1 MAFVLVLIALVIV
14 ACVLSNKLASRFG
27 VPMLLAFILLGM
39 LCGSD
44 GLLKIEF
51 SDYAVAERVC
61 SIALIFIMFYG
72 GFGTRWKTARP
83 VAAQSILLSSVGVAA
98 TCGLTGVFCHFIL
111 GMPLL
116 EGLLIGAVL
125 SCTDAASVFSVL
137 RSRRLSLKYNTDSML
152 EVESGSNDPWAYM
165 LTTVILSLMKGNA
178 SLGEMAWLVFSQVVF
193 GAAVGVA
200 LALGTGWFLRH
211 FRFGADGLSA
221 AFMIAVAVLSYALP
235 TLVGGNGYLSAYLAG
250 IVLGNQQLP
259 DKKSLVHFFDG
270 LTSLMQMLIFFILGL
285 LAFPSR
291 LPAVLFPSVLIALF
305 LALVARPAAVMA
317 ILWPFRSKARQQAV
331 VSFAGLRGA
340 SSIVFAI
347 MATVGS
353 DSLQSDVFHIVFFI
367 VLLSISLQ
375 GTLLPLL
382 SQRLGMINTE
392 GDVLKTFNDYTE
404 EAAVQ
409 CIRLAIGPGHPW
421 IGVQVRSL
429 PLPPDTLLIF
439 ILRQTDSRGRGECRA
454 DAPPARN
461 VVPDG
466 GTVIRQGDE
475 LVLGA
480 AAYRDDGKIKLT
492 EVAVDEDHDW
502 CGQRISQ
509 LGLPREMLIILIR
522 RGNKTVI
529 PNGNTKIRAGDLLV
543 LNESGMGESSRL
555 PS

>member
-1 MAFVLVLIALVIV
+1 MAFTMVLIALVII
-14 ACVLSNKLASRFG
+14 ACVLGNKIASRFG
-27 VPMLLAFILLGM
+27 IPMLLAFILLGM

-51 SDYAVAERVC
+51 SDYAIAERVC

-72 GFGTRWKTARP
+72 GFGTRWKAARP
-83 VAAQSILLSSVGVAA
+83 VAAQSILLSSVGVVV
-98 TCGLTGVFCHFIL
+98 TCALTGVFCHFIM

-116 EGLLIGAVL
+116 EGMLIGAVL

-165 LTTVILSLMKGNA
+165 LTTVILSLMQGGT
-178 SLGEMAWLVFSQVVF
+178 SAWEVVWLLFSQVVF
-193 GAAVGVA
+193 GALAGVII
-200 LALGTGWFLRH
+200 ALGTGWFLRH
-211 FRFGADGLSA
+211 FRFGDEGFGA

-235 TLVGGNGYLSAYLAG
+235 SLIGGNGYLSAYIVG

-259 DKKSLVHFFDG
+259 EKKSLVHFFDG
-270 LTSLMQMLIFFILGL
+270 LTSLMQMLIFFVLGL

-291 LPAVLFPSVLIALF
+291 LPSVLLPAVIIGLF
-305 LALVARPAAVMA
+305 LTLVARPVAVAA
-317 ILWPFRSKARQQAV
+317 ILWPFRSKFAQQAV

-347 MATVGS
+347 VATVGS
-353 DSLQSDVFHIVFFI
+353 QSLENDVFHIVFCI
-367 VLLSISLQ
+367 VLLSISIQ
-375 GTLLPLL
+375 GGLLPLVSKKL
-382 SQRLGMINTE
+382 KMINTE
-392 GDVLKTFNDYTE
+392 GDVFKTFNDYTE

-409 CIRLAIGPGHPW
+409 FIRLPVGPGHPW
-421 IGVQVRSL
+421 IGVAVRSL

-439 ILRQTDSRGRGECRA
+439 ILRPVDSRGKGRGRGGT
-454 DAPPARN
+454 PAVRN

-492 EVAVDEDHDW
+492 EVAIDEHHDW
-502 CGQRISQ
+502 CGQRIAQ
-509 LGLPREMLIILIR
+509 LGLPQHMLIILIR

-529 PNGNTKIRAGDLLV
+529 PNGSTKIRAGDVLV
-543 LNESGMGESSRL
+543 LNESGENKGMQRA
-555 PS
+555 

>member
-1 MAFVLVLIALVIV
+1 MALTMVLIALVII
-14 ACVLSNKLASRFG
+14 ACVLGNKIASRFG
-27 VPMLLAFILLGM
+27 IPMLLAFILLGM

-51 SDYAVAERVC
+51 SDYAIAERAC

-72 GFGTRWKTARP
+72 GFGTRWKAAPP
-83 VAAQSILLSSVGVAA
+83 VAAQSILLSSVGVIV
-98 TCGLTGVFCHFIL
+98 TCALTGAFCHYML

-165 LTTVILSLMKGNA
+165 LTAVILSLMQEGA
-178 SLGEMAWLVFSQVVF
+178 TAWEVAWLIFSQVVF
-193 GAAVGVA
+193 GVLLGVA

-211 FRFGADGLSA
+211 FRFGDDGFSA

-235 TLVGGNGYLSAYLAG
+235 TLIGGNGYLSAYIVG

-270 LTSLMQMLIFFILGL
+270 LTSLMQMLIFFVLGL

-291 LPAVLFPSVLIALF
+291 LPAVLLPSILIALF
-305 LALVARPAAVMA
+305 LTLVARPAAVVA
-317 ILWPFRSKARQQAV
+317 ILWPFRSKLRQQAI

-353 DSLQSDVFHIVFFI
+353 QTLESDVFHIVFCI
-367 VLLSISLQ
+367 VLLSIGLQ

-382 SQRLGMINTE
+382 SKKFGMINTE
-392 GDVLKTFNDYTE
+392 GDVFKTFNDYTE

-409 CIRLAIGPGHPW
+409 FIRLPVGPGHPW

-439 ILRQTDSRGRGECRA
+439 ILRQPDSRNKGECRG

-466 GTVIRQGDE
+466 GTVIRLGDE

-492 EVAVDEDHDW
+492 EVAIDQDHDW
-502 CGQRISQ
+502 CGQRIAQ
-509 LGLPREMLIILIR
+509 LGLPHEMLIILIR
-522 RGNKTVI
+522 RGTKTVI
-529 PNGNTKIRAGDLLV
+529 PNGSTKIRPGDLLV
-543 LNESGMGESSRL
+543 LNESGSAKERL
-555 PS
+555 AR

>member
-1 MAFVLVLIALVIV
+1 MTLTMVLIALVII
-14 ACVLSNKLASRFG
+14 ACVLGNKIASRFG
-27 VPMLLAFILLGM
+27 IPMLLAFILLGM

-51 SDYAVAERVC
+51 SDYAAAEQVC

-72 GFGTRWKTARP
+72 GFGTRWKAARP
-83 VAAQSILLSSVGVAA
+83 VAAQSILLSSVGVLT
-98 TCGLTGVFCHFIL
+98 TCGLTGIFCHFML

-125 SCTDAASVFSVL
+125 SCTDAATVFSVL

-165 LTTVILSLMKGNA
+165 LTTVILSLMKGGT
-178 SLGEMAWLVFSQVVF
+178 SPGEVAWLVFSQVVF
-193 GAAVGVA
+193 GVLLGVA
-200 LALGTGWFLRH
+200 LALGAGWFLRH
-211 FRFGADGLSA
+211 FRFGADGFSA

-235 TLVGGNGYLSAYLAG
+235 TLIGGNGYLSAYIVG

-270 LTSLMQMLIFFILGL
+270 MTSLMQMLIFFVLGL

-291 LPAVLFPSVLIALF
+291 LPAVLLPAVLIALF
-305 LALVARPAAVMA
+305 LTFVARPAAVA
-317 ILWPFRSKARQQAV
+317 TILWPFRSKLRQQAV

-347 MATVGS
+347 VATVGS
-353 DSLQSDVFHIVFFI
+353 ASLENDVFHIVFCI

-375 GTLLPLL
+375 GTLMPLL
-382 SQRLGMINTE
+382 SKKLGMINTD

-409 CIRLAIGPGHPW
+409 FIRLPVEAGHPW
-421 IGVQVRSL
+421 IGMPVRSL

-439 ILRQTDSRGRGECRA
+439 IVRQADAHHGKGECRG
-454 DAPPARN
+454 DAFPARN

-466 GTVIRQGDE
+466 GTVIRLGDE

-492 EVAVDEDHDW
+492 EVTIDEEHDW

-509 LGLPREMLIILIR
+509 LGLPSEMLIILIR

-529 PNGNTKIRAGDLLV
+529 PNGSTKIRPGDLLV
-543 LNESGMGESSRL
+543 LNESNAI
-555 PS
+555 